1 MERIKTGTTFADIAG
16 VDEVKQEV
24 VEVVEFLR
32 NPKRF
37 LNLGA
42 RSPAGV
48 LLVGPPGT
56 GTNMI
61 NIINMIMI

>member
-16 VDEVKQEV
+16 VDEVKEEVMEV
-24 VEVVEFLR
+24 VQFLR
-32 NPKRF
+32 NPKKF
-37 LNLGA
+37 LSLGA

-56 GTNMI
+56 GTVPPHLDHNGYC
-61 NIINMIMI
+61 